1 MTRARKLATRPG
13 TLSASALAEDREREP
28 EFPRNA
34 HVVYRKEGLI
44 SSKQRL
50 RIDLA
55 RNEFSFL
62 PRRFDHAKGRRLAK
76 LLKESSIV
84 NVEELRQLIW
94 TGCPSILRPVCWKLL
109 MGYIPLN
116 ADRRKISLGRKRIK
130 YTHLAEKLDND
141 ILGSDDLVL
150 LHQIQI
156 DLPRTVVY
164 REFLEHAEIRLAVQ
178 RVLFTRALRNP
189 TSSYVQGMN
198 ELMVPFLIAFLA
210 EFQAVPPLE
219 LDVSEITTS
228 QFHVAEADSYWCFC
242 KFLGVMQNHYT
253 FGQPG
258 IQESCFKV
266 KELLKRADSELY
278 EHLTNEGV
286 DVLHFAFRWLNCLF
300 LREFPAKCIPRLM
313 DTYLAEGDDL
323 PHFIEHF
330 CLVILLKWSA
340 QFKEMTFQSIVS
352 FIQNPPTKR
361 WTVSEVRY
369 FPQMH

>member
-1 MTRARKLATRPG
+1 
-13 TLSASALAEDREREP
+13 
-28 EFPRNA
+28 
-34 HVVYRKEGLI
+34 
-44 SSKQRL
+44 
-50 RIDLA
+50 
-55 RNEFSFL
+55 
-62 PRRFDHAKGRRLAK
+62 
-76 LLKESSIV
+76 
-84 NVEELRQLIW
+84 
-94 TGCPSILRPVCWKLL
+94 
-109 MGYIPLN
+109 MGYVPLN

-198 ELMVPFLIAFLA
+198 ELVVPFLIAFLA

-278 EHLTNEGV
+278 EHLTNEVLYLSTSASLLVLLFRCGSGRRCFALCVSLVELPFSPGV
-286 DVLHFAFRWLNCLF
+286 SCEMYSKINGHLSRGRGRSPSLH
-300 LREFPAKCIPRLM
+300 
-313 DTYLAEGDDL
+313 
-323 PHFIEHF
+323 
-330 CLVILLKWSA
+330 
-340 QFKEMTFQSIVS
+340 
-352 FIQNPPTKR
+352 
-361 WTVSEVRY
+361 
-369 FPQMH
+369 